1 MFLKVRYKENSE
13 KEFSGV
19 AVSQWS
25 ADGKLRLYILLPRKD
40 SKGKYCE
47 VHVALE
53 EVEEWKA
60 LSDDESYSTQ
70 PLPDDT
76 MPVIDENTQEDLY
89 YVWDDGAENHFERA
103 SRLYKMFEST
113 IEEFEALIKR

>member
-13 KEFSGV
+13 KELSGI

-76 MPVIDENTQEDLY
+76 MPVIDDNTQEDLY
-89 YVWDDGAENHFERA
+89 YVWDDGAENYFERA